1 MRSTAIAILL
11 AGVTLTGAHAQTP
24 AAAPAPAKPTAPAST
39 ASATPGNEDVR
50 ISGTVEKFDGQS
62 ISISPS
68 QGITLT
74 VRFDAGPGIN
84 SMRKAK
90 AADVKTGQ
98 QVSAQTKTNPAGGI
112 QATQIIIY
120 ETGAEQQAGSEASID
135 STRVVARVT
144 GVDTSG
150 DGPLLSLAYKEGE
163 RKVTIGKEAVIW
175 FARPASAADIKP
187 GALITIAGTKAPGGE
202 VKVVKASIAPAGAD
216 NPPL

>member
-1 MRSTAIAILL
+1 MRRTAIAILL
-11 AGVTLTGAHAQTP
+11 ASVSLTGAHAQTP
-24 AAAPAPAKPTAPAST
+24 ADAPTPPKPAAPASA
-39 ASATPGNEDVR
+39 ASATPVNEDVR

-90 AADVKTGQ
+90 PADVKTGQ

-112 QATQIIIY
+112 QATQIIVY
-120 ETGAEQQAGSEASID
+120 ETGAEQQAGNEASTD
-135 STRVVARVT
+135 SSQVVARVT
-144 GVDTSG
+144 GVDMAT
-150 DGPLLSLAYKEGE
+150 DGPMLSLAYKEGE

-187 GALITIAGTKAPGGE
+187 GALITIAGTKAPEGE